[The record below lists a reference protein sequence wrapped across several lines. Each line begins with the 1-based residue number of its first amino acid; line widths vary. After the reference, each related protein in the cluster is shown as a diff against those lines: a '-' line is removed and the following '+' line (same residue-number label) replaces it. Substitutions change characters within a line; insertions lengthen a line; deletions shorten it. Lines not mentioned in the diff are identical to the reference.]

1 MGDPA
6 VSICYRVTL
15 DGFIPL
21 GIWTKIE
28 GLGFEYQITEYREGG
43 VNGYTHKILGPC
55 KYTNLRLSR
64 PVDST
69 SELLMIWLQSNMIA
83 VLPQTMAI
91 TAMTA
96 AGEDITTWNLS
107 GVVPI
112 KWSGPTLD
120 VMSNNVATETL
131 EVSYQEILGL
141 GALGGMLAGALS
153 LSASVSVDIGF

>member
-6 VSICYRVTL
+6 VNVVYRCTI

-28 GLGFEYQITEYREGG
+28 GLGFEYQVTEYREGG

-69 SELLMIWLQSNMIA
+69 SELLMLWLQSNMIA
-83 VLPQTMAI
+83 VIPQTMAI
-91 TAMTA
+91 TAMTM

-107 GVVPI
+107 GVVPV
-112 KWSGPTLD
+112 KWTGPTLD
-120 VMSNNVATETL
+120 IMSNNIATETL
-131 EVSYQEILGL
+131 EITYQEIIGL
-141 GALGGMLAGALS
+141 GALGGVLAGGLS
-153 LSASVSVDIGF
+153 ISANVGF

>member
-6 VSICYRVTL
+6 VSIAYRVTI

-28 GLGFEYQITEYREGG
+28 GLGFEYQVTEYREGG
-43 VNGYTHKILGPC
+43 VNGFTHKILGPC

-64 PVDST
+64 PVDTT
-69 SELLMIWLQSNMIA
+69 SQLLMIWLQSNMIA
-83 VLPQTMAI
+83 VIPQTMAI

-96 AGEDITTWNLS
+96 SGTDITTWNLA
-107 GVVPI
+107 GVVPV
-112 KWSGPTLD
+112 KWSGPSLD
-120 VMSNNVATETL
+120 LMSNNVATETL
-131 EVSYQEILGL
+131 EVTYQEILGL

-153 LSASVSVDIGF
+153 FSASVDIGF

>member
-6 VSICYRVTL
+6 VSIAYKCTI

-21 GIWTKIE
+21 GVWTKIE
-28 GLGFEYQITEYREGG
+28 GLGFEYQVTEYREGG

-69 SELLMIWLQSNMIA
+69 SPLLMMWLQSNMIA
-83 VLPQTMAI
+83 VVPQTMAI

-96 AGEDITTWNLS
+96 AGTEITTWNLA
-107 GVVPI
+107 GVVPV
-112 KWSGPTLD
+112 KWSGPSLD
-120 VMSNNVATETL
+120 LMSNNVATETL
-131 EVSYQEILGL
+131 EITYQEIIGL
-141 GALGGMLAGALS
+141 GGLGGMLAGALS
-153 LSASVSVDIGF
+153 VSASVNVGF